1 MKLVYI
7 YSNLQIDLFSEKVK
21 MEINKKI
28 LIVCPRNVVQ
38 GPMVSVVQGPM
49 VSVVQGPIVSVV

>member
-38 GPMVSVVQGPM
+38 GPMVSVVQGP
-49 VSVVQGPIVSVV
+49 IVSVV